1 MTAGG
6 ELLSVRAL
14 IDPAAERSF
23 VTRRAASQLNLPERR
38 TSMSIIGLGAAV
50 SSRAGTEL
58 CLQVLSPKKSEFKLQ
73 TSALILSELTD
84 FLPSKRVN
92 FESWPHIQGLELADP
107 RFGVPA
113 RVDFVL
119 GGDVFPEIILDGVVK
134 GPAGTPVAQK
144 TLWEL
149 DDVPSRPHLSEDD
162 RRCEE
167 LFVETHQRDSSGRFV
182 VRLPFA
188 RRADLSISRYA
199 AQSSLLRME
208 RRFQKDSRLRDVY
221 SEFMNEYIR
230 LGHMECV
237 PPHQLQRPSAYL
249 PHHGV
254 FRADNP
260 KKIRVVFN
268 ASSKSSDGLSL
279 NDQLLT
285 GAKLQ
290 ADITV
295 VLSNWRFFEFA
306 GTTDVE
312 KMFRQIRVHED
323 DIDWQRVLWRASP
336 AEPIR
341 AFRCTTVTYG
351 TAAAPFLA
359 LRVMKQ
365 LAEDGPGSVEE
376 AIRRRDELIA
386 LLASAGMRLSK
397 WAASH
402 AVIVEDLADTTPE
415 AVALKMDEA
424 VSTLGL
430 KWLPR
435 LDYFTFQFKPALTT
449 SPATRRSV
457 LSDIARTFD
466 PMGWLSP
473 VLIVAKI
480 LLQDICIDGTDW
492 DAPIAGTLNQRW
504 TEFCAALDDVS
515 NIRIPRWFGTS
526 EAGPWHLHA
535 FADASKRAY
544 AAALYAVIPSGSCRL
559 IVAKTKLAPTKVQ
572 TVPRLELC
580 AAALLVRLVKS
591 LLGALRFP
599 PERIVCWSDF
609 KCGT

>member
-1 MTAGG
+1 MADDGNA
-6 ELLSVRAL
+6 VRA
-14 IDPAAERSF
+14 F
-23 VTRRAASQLNLPERR
+23 HASIEP
-38 TSMSIIGLGAAV
+38 SISSLV
-50 SSRAGTEL
+50 S
-58 CLQVLSPKKSEFKLQ
+58 K
-73 TSALILSELTD
+73 
-84 FLPSKRVN
+84 
-92 FESWPHIQGLELADP
+92 
-107 RFGVPA
+107 
-113 RVDFVL
+113 
-119 GGDVFPEIILDGVVK
+119 
-134 GPAGTPVAQK
+134 
-144 TLWEL
+144 LWEL

-221 SEFMNEYIR
+221 SEFMNDFSVRAPTCLITESFERTIR
-230 LGHMECV
+230 
-237 PPHQLQRPSAYL
+237 
-249 PHHGV
+249 
-254 FRADNP
+254 

-365 LAEDGPGSVEE
+365 LAEDGREAYPEASRVLQHQLYVDDLFFGAGSVEE

-386 LLASAGMRLSK
+386 LLASAGMRLAK

-449 SPATRRSV
+449 SPATRCSV

-580 AAALLVRLVKS
+580 AGARYSSVWSRVCLAASGFHRSVLFVGRIQVWYLSGFVDI
-591 LLGALRFP
+591 LRDGRRSWP
-599 PERIVCWSDF
+599 IE
-609 KCGT
+609 